1 MKVIKTQLDG
11 CLIIQPQVY
20 TDQRGFFL
28 ETFSVEK
35 YKQLVGIDLEFVQD
49 NHSRSVHNVLRGL
62 HFQKTKQQGKLVRVT
77 TGEVYDVAVDIRKNS
92 PTYGKWI
99 GVTLSEENKKQVW
112 IPPGFAHGF
121 LVTSDYA
128 EFEYKCTEYY
138 DPDDEEIILW
148 SDPSLN
154 ISWPSKNPELSK
166 KDSSACLLSEL
177 NL

>member
-49 NHSRSVHNVLRGL
+49 NALDLCIMYFAVFIS
-62 HFQKTKQQGKLVRVT
+62 KTKQQGLVRVT